1 MIEFAMKCLGFGKLL
16 TQIDALD
23 GLKTYIG
30 ASCEM
35 LTGLAAMLCAVAS
48 LLPHFMEG
56 KGINGIYTVLTGPD
70 FPIAKVAFSGGWIAL
85 VHGFKGIGQA
95 HAAEKALAQAS
106 NIAAA
111 QSAAPT
117 PQPAQPKP

>member
-56 KGINGIYTVLTGPD
+56 KGVQGIYAVLTGPD

-95 HAAEKALAQAS
+95 HAAQKMAAALAAV
-106 NIAAA
+106 
-111 QSAAPT
+111 
-117 PQPAQPKP
+117 PAQPKP

>member
-1 MIEFAMKCLGFGKLL
+1 MIELAMKCLGFGKLL

-56 KGINGIYTVLTGPD
+56 KGVQGIYTVLTGPD
-70 FPIAKVAFSGGWIAL
+70 FPIAKLAFSGGWLAL

-95 HAAEKALAQAS
+95 HAAEKALAQA
-106 NIAAA
+106 NAAA
-111 QSAAPT
+111 QSPA
-117 PQPAQPKP
+117 PQPAQSKP

>member
-1 MIEFAMKCLGFGKLL
+1 MIELAMKCLGFGKLL
-16 TQIDALD
+16 AQIDALD

-56 KGINGIYTVLTGPD
+56 KGVQGIYTVLTGPD
-70 FPIAKVAFSGGWIAL
+70 FPIAKVAFSGGWVAL

-95 HAAEKALAQAS
+95 HAAEKALAVAVS
-106 NIAAA
+106 LAATPAA
-111 QSAAPT
+111 QPTSVPPAA
-117 PQPAQPKP
+117 

>member
-1 MIEFAMKCLGFGKLL
+1 MIELAMKCLGFGKLL

-56 KGINGIYTVLTGPD
+56 KGVQGIYAVLTGPD
-70 FPIAKVAFSGGWIAL
+70 FPIAKVAFSGGWVAL

-95 HAAEKALAQAS
+95 HAAEKALAVAVS
-106 NIAAA
+106 LAAA
-111 QSAAPT
+111 PI
-117 PQPAQPKP
+117 AQPPAVPPAA